1 MKKIITF
8 FFTVIVLFS
17 VLCFGS
23 CARNDKMEKLVSQ
36 LRYDVLYSSSENYE
50 IYAYKELTELP
61 LKSDGKIGE
70 LKNVLTFKIVFR
82 KEISLKSSPIIQF
95 RLDGINYRKEFEYR
109 PLSNYVSC
117 CLILPSMPENKL
129 DVTIDF
135 DSEKQTHT
143 LLTTKNKKTL
153 SEKDILSFLK
163 NTEDAD
169 ARKILDG
176 EKEYE
181 IRIRLIYSD
190 GFNCYFLGLYNEDF
204 SVNFLLDGETGEL
217 LAKKI

>member
-1 MKKIITF
+1 MKKIIIFFLTIIA
-8 FFTVIVLFS
+8 FFTA
-17 VLCFGS
+17 S
-23 CARNDKMEKLVSQ
+23 CSKNDEIGKRVSQ
-36 LRYDVLYSSSENYE
+36 LRYDVLYSFSENYE

-70 LKNVLTFKIVFR
+70 QKNVLTFKIVFK
-82 KEISLKSSPIIQF
+82 KEMSLKSSPIIQF
-95 RLDGINYRKEFEYR
+95 SLNGITYRKEFEYR

-117 CLILPSMPENKL
+117 YLILPAMPENKL
-129 DVTIDF
+129 EVTIDF
-135 DSEKQTHT
+135 DSEKRNHT

-153 SEKDILSFLK
+153 SENDVLSFLE
-163 NTEDAD
+163 NTDDAD
-169 ARKILDG
+169 VRKILDG

-190 GFNCYFLGLYNEDF
+190 GFNCYFLGLFNEDS

>member
-1 MKKIITF
+1 MKKIIIIFLTIIALL
-8 FFTVIVLFS
+8 TA
-17 VLCFGS
+17 S
-23 CARNDKMEKLVSQ
+23 CSKNDEIEKRVSQ
-36 LRYDVLYSSSENYE
+36 LRYDVLYSFSENYE

-70 LKNVLTFKIVFR
+70 QKNVLTFKIVFK
-82 KEISLKSSPIIQF
+82 KEMSLKSSPIIQF
-95 RLDGINYRKEFEYR
+95 SLNGITYRKEFEYR

-117 CLILPSMPENKL
+117 NLILPTMPENKL
-129 DVTIDF
+129 EATIDF
-135 DSEKQTHT
+135 DSKKNSHT

-153 SEKDILSFLK
+153 SKTDVLSFLE
-163 NTEDAD
+163 NTDDAD

-190 GFNCYFLGLYNEDF
+190 GFNCYFLGLFSEDS

>member
-8 FFTVIVLFS
+8 FLAILFLFS
-17 VLCFGS
+17 VS
-23 CARNDKMEKLVSQ
+23 CSENDGTEKRVSQ
-36 LRYDVLYSSSENYE
+36 LRYDILCSFSEDYE
-50 IYAYKELTELP
+50 IYAYKELSELP
-61 LKSDGKIGE
+61 LKNDGKVGE
-70 LKNVLTFKIVFR
+70 QKNVLTFKIVFR
-82 KEISLKSSPIIQF
+82 KEMSLKSSPVIQF
-95 RLDGINYRKEFEYR
+95 SLNGITYRKEFEYR

-117 CLILPSMPENKL
+117 FVIIPSMPENKL

-135 DSEKQTHT
+135 DSVKQTHT
-143 LLTTKNKKTL
+143 LLTVKNKKTV
-153 SEKDILSFLK
+153 SEKEVLSFLK
-163 NTEDAD
+163 NTDD
-169 ARKILDG
+169 GNARKILDG

-190 GFNCYFLGLYNEDF
+190 GFNCYFLGLYNEDS

>member
-8 FFTVIVLFS
+8 FLTILVLFS
-17 VLCFGS
+17 VS
-23 CARNDKMEKLVSQ
+23 CSKNDEIEKRLSQ
-36 LRYDVLYSSSENYE
+36 LRYDVLYSFSEDYE
-50 IYAYKELTELP
+50 IYAYKELSELP
-61 LKSDGKIGE
+61 LKSDGKVGE
-70 LKNVLTFKIVFR
+70 QKNVLTFKIVFK
-82 KEISLKSSPIIQF
+82 KEISLKSSPVIQF
-95 RLDGINYRKEFEYR
+95 SLNGITYRKEFEYR

-117 CLILPSMPENKL
+117 YLILPSMPENKL

-135 DSEKQTHT
+135 DSVKQTHT

-153 SEKDILSFLK
+153 SEKDVLNFLK
-163 NTEDAD
+163 NTDDSDAL
-169 ARKILDG
+169 KILSG

-190 GFNCYFLGLYNEDF
+190 GFNCYFLGLFTNDSF
-204 SVNFLLDGETGEL
+204 VNFLLDGETGEL